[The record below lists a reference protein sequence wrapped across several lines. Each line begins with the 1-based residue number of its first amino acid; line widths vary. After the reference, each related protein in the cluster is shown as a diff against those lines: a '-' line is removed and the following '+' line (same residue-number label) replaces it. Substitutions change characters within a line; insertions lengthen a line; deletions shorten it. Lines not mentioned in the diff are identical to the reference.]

1 MQGGMKMA
9 VKKIITLEGSSFRSW
24 SDAARNAITDASH
37 TIRGIDRVDV
47 INSWA
52 KVEEGKII
60 EYRVK
65 VQISFEVK
73 REVNE

>member
-1 MQGGMKMA
+1 MA
-9 VKKIITLEGSSFRSW
+9 VKKFIILEGSSYRSW
-24 SDAARNAITDASH
+24 SDAARNAVSDASH
-37 TIRGIDRVDV
+37 TIRNIDRVDV

-65 VQISFEVK
+65 VQISFSVEREVK
-73 REVNE
+73 PE

>member
-1 MQGGMKMA
+1 MA
-9 VKKIITLEGSSFRSW
+9 VKKFIILEGSSYRSW
-24 SDAARNAITDASH
+24 SDAARNAVSDASH
-37 TIRGIDRVDV
+37 TIRNIDRVDV

-65 VQISFEVK
+65 VQISFSVE
-73 REVNE
+73 RETKPE